1 MIPRIPLRSWQ
12 YVPGPRTAFLAAWD
26 CRLSGF
32 SENLGHPVRRLE
44 VASARVRLVIGFDG
58 PYLLASASATAA
70 PARSCQAF
78 LIGMAGDAMTT
89 EHAAA
94 QSCIEVDM
102 PPWAAFSLLDG
113 DPAALA
119 SGLLDLGDLW
129 GPQAGLLAE
138 ELNAQPSWPACF
150 ARVERRLAQHLLAPR
165 RRVDAQV
172 QQAWLAMAQ
181 RHGQVSIEAL
191 RQRTG
196 WSARH
201 FAKRFATGIG
211 LAPKAAAMR
220 ERFAHAHAL
229 LSVHP
234 GAGLADLAARCGYS
248 DQSHL
253 AREFRQFAAC
263 TPAAW
268 ARAELPGAPGKPASL
283 VQA

>member
-1 MIPRIPLRSWQ
+1 M
-12 YVPGPRTAFLAAWD
+12 PGPRTAFLAAWD

-32 SENLGHPVRRLE
+32 SENLGRPVRRLE

-58 PYLLASASATAA
+58 PYLLANASANA

-78 LIGMAGDAMTT
+78 LIGMGGGAMTT
-89 EHAAA
+89 EHRAA
-94 QSCIEVDM
+94 QSCIEVDL

-119 SGLLDLGDLW
+119 SGLLDLDDLW
-129 GPQAGLLAE
+129 GPQARLLAE
-138 ELNAQPSWPACF
+138 ELNALPSWPACF
-150 ARVERRLAQHLLAPR
+150 TRVERLLAQRLLAPR

-181 RHGQVSIEAL
+181 QHGQVSIEAL

-196 WSARH
+196 WSGRH
-201 FAKRFATGIG
+201 FAKRFAAGIG
-211 LAPKAAAMR
+211 LPPKAAAIR

-229 LSVHP
+229 LSAQP
-234 GAGLADLAARCGYS
+234 EAGLADLAALCGYS

-268 ARAELPGAPGKPASL
+268 ARAELPGALGKPASL
-283 VQA
+283 VEA